1 MYITENLVYILEH
14 GSAALFSECRCLKM
28 LHCLEHG
35 ITTAVRRSFEKKDF
49 RKYSI
54 FTGAGNRL
62 LIFKN
67 TALRRSFEY
76 KDFKIPHLPNHGS
89 AALF

>member
-1 MYITENLVYILEH
+1 MYITENLVYFLEH

-28 LHCLEHG
+28 LHCLESG

-54 FTGAGNRL
+54 F
-62 LIFKN
+62 KN

-76 KDFKIPHLPNHGS
+76 KDLKIFHFQEHGT

>member
-14 GSAALFSECRCLKM
+14 GSAALFSVCRCLKM
-28 LHCLEHG
+28 LHFLENR

-49 RKYSI
+49 KKCS
-54 FTGAGNRL
+54 
-62 LIFKN
+62 IFKN

-76 KDFKIPHLPNHGS
+76 KDFKIPHFPNHGS

>member
-1 MYITENLVYILEH
+1 MYITENLVCFLEH

-49 RKYSI
+49 RKYPM
-54 FTGAGNRL
+54 FQ
-62 LIFKN
+62 N

-76 KDFKIPHLPNHGS
+76 KDFKIPHVPKQGS

>member
-1 MYITENLVYILEH
+1 MYITENLVYFLEN

-28 LHCLEHG
+28 LHFLEHG

-54 FTGAGNRL
+54 F
-62 LIFKN
+62 KN
-67 TALRRSFEY
+67 TALWRSFEY
-76 KDFKIPHLPNHGS
+76 KDFKIPHFPKHGS
-89 AALF
+89 AALFWV

>member
-1 MYITENLVYILEH
+1 MLYITENLVYFLEH

-28 LHCLEHG
+28 LHFLEHG
-35 ITTAVRRSFEKKDF
+35 ITTTVRRSFEKKIL
-49 RKYSI
+49 KYPI
-54 FTGAGNRL
+54 FQ
-62 LIFKN
+62 N

-76 KDFKIPHLPNHGS
+76 KDFKIPHFPKHGS